1 MWQYVMQV
9 PLWQGLCDHT
19 VLSIPPFASPMS
31 GYRDPKIAAS
41 PRTYCVSGD
50 IAAGE
55 AVWRCVL
62 RASVVAGSEP
72 ARSPG
77 VACSSLWKRG
87 QTRARR

>member
-41 PRTYCVSGD
+41 PRTCCVYGD

-55 AVWRCVL
+55 AAWCCPACLGGGWLGAR
-62 RASVVAGSEP
+62 